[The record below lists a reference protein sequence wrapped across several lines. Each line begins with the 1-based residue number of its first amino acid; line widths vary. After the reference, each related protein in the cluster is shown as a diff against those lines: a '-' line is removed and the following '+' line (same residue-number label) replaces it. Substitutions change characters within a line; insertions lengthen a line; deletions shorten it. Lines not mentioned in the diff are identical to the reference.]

1 VKQNSTIRNIPNPE
15 HNDPCNFEGLDVCDK
30 NRNGC
35 DSENF
40 DCVTDLPNGKY
51 CTTGMCPGDDDKA
64 SWKNQEFVGCDKDND
79 KDNKKKVP

>member
-1 VKQNSTIRNIPNPE
+1 MYVIKTE
-15 HNDPCNFEGLDVCDK
+15 MDVTQ
-30 NRNGC
+30 
-35 DSENF
+35 NF

-79 KDNKKKVP
+79 KDNKKSSISSDCNYNGLNVSKCV